1 MFARRERNVAA
12 LFARVPVAALGVAI
26 AASALQASCTASSGG
41 GTWEYAFDAAAEGAE
56 ADASGVDVTSVDA
69 PSDDSAED
77 RADGMSYGDGYG
89 PMDARTDGE
98 SDDGSCVSSTTTYPP
113 ARGCPAGNHTWA
125 CWTPTSATGGIPA
138 SHYTVLTLC
147 GDVVVLDK
155 NTQLMWTKDGEP
167 GTYTWVAAAAACTA
181 SRRAGFSD
189 WRLPSSNELM
199 SLVDYANNMQILNP
213 VFAPAAPTTWSS
225 TPFALQTGNAWTL
238 YASGGVYPQ
247 SVLDAEAV
255 RCVR

>member
-1 MFARRERNVAA
+1 MFARREPNVAA
-12 LFARVPVAALGVAI
+12 LLTRVPVAVLGVAV
-26 AASALQASCTASSGG
+26 AASALQTSCNASSGG
-41 GTWEYAFDAAAEGAE
+41 GSWEDAAFGEDAE
-56 ADASGVDVTSVDA
+56 AADAYTSTDS
-69 PSDDSAED
+69 PSDDSPED

-89 PMDARTDGE
+89 PMDAQGDGPSE
-98 SDDGSCVSSTTTYPP
+98 DGSCVSSTAMYPP
-113 ARGCPAGNHTWA
+113 ARGCPAGNHIWA
-125 CWTPTSATGGIPA
+125 CWAPTPATGGIPA
-138 SHYTVLTLC
+138 SHYTVVTLC
-147 GDVVVLDK
+147 GDIVVIDK
-155 NTQLMWTKDGEP
+155 NTQLMWSKNGEP

-199 SLVDYANNMQILNP
+199 SLVDYANNMQIFNP
-213 VFAPAAPTTWSS
+213 VFAPSPPTLWSS
-225 TPFALQTGNAWTL
+225 TPFAPQAGSAWTL